1 MTGVQTCAL
10 PILGDNNRFLD
21 STHSKLSVENAINAG
36 DYVIHAYQDD
46 SEGGGIT
53 NNTNYLINFINN
65 DEALFHIAKKD
76 ITLQVVSTDGNSTFD
91 ITYGDSTDGYYK
103 VVYSG
108 FVTEDGGKGGT
119 PVDRFELA
127 NGSYSGEIIFTE
139 MFTNDGS
146 SPQTGVY
153 AAWGSHAGERYLI
166 GEIGRAHV

>member
-1 MTGVQTCAL
+1 LAQRRINVTLNGYNANSVDATSFASKIYSGIAQQPDNDTRFYTPENKWYGAA
-10 PILGDNNRFLD
+10 LGDNNRFLD

-65 DEALFHIAKKD
+65 DEALVHIAKKD

-127 NGSYSGEIIFTE
+127 NG
-139 MFTNDGS
+139 
-146 SPQTGVY
+146 
-153 AAWGSHAGERYLI
+153 
-166 GEIGRAHV
+166 